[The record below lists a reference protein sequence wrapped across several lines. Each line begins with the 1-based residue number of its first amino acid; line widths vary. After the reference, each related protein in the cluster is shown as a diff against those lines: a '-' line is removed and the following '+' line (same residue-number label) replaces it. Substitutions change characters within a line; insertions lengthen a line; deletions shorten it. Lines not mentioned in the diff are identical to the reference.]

1 MKNILITLLKCLNVL
16 KISGIMSSE
25 NHFRNMYLKH
35 LQRFGNVAQT
45 FQQMFCK
52 PFIPPLKNVMNMFAE

>member
-1 MKNILITLLKCLNVL
+1 
-16 KISGIMSSE
+16 MSSL
-25 NHFRNMYLKH
+25 NHFSNMYLKH

-52 PFIPPLKNVMNMFAE
+52 LLIPPLKNVMNLFSVCWAGG

>member
-1 MKNILITLLKCLNVL
+1 
-16 KISGIMSSE
+16 MSSL
-25 NHFRNMYLKH
+25 NHFSNMYLKH

-52 PFIPPLKNVMNMFAE
+52 LFIPPLKNVMNMCSVCWPGGKHLQNVLKALGKLYH

>member
-1 MKNILITLLKCLNVL
+1 
-16 KISGIMSSE
+16 
-25 NHFRNMYLKH
+25 MYLKH

-52 PFIPPLKNVMNMFAE
+52 LFIFIPPLKKCYEYV